1 VQSHDSIQSYEDLV
15 EKALSHLENRES
27 RELEDFLA
35 DLHSVELAG
44 VLNSLGLDDQQQ
56 MLKFI
61 TGLDQLSEL
70 LAYSGEQ
77 VCNLVLK
84 LIDDSRIAAVT
95 RRMDIDDAARV
106 LSLLSRR
113 RQVKVLKRL
122 SPVRVKEIKSI
133 LSHEQETAGR
143 IMTTRYW
150 SFSGDTK
157 VKDALAKLRNELAD
171 GSIDDETDLHY
182 AYVLNDHNEILG
194 VFSLRQLLAAEDE
207 QPLSSIMTME
217 ILSIEADDDQEMAAR
232 LIADYD
238 ISAIPVVSNENQ
250 EMIGIITI
258 DDVLDVIE
266 EEATEDILRLAGTED
281 SDTVGASLFV
291 ALRGRLPWLIA
302 SCCGGIAGAMLLGNF
317 SNTLEKMVA
326 LAFFMPVVFGMGGNV
341 GSQASTIT
349 VRGLATGELSSHKT
363 LSRLQKEALVGLF
376 LGVSF
381 ACILFIASFLIF
393 GELKLS
399 VIVATSITVT
409 MICAATLGSMLPVA
423 FHKLGID
430 PAVASG
436 PLVTTSSDIL
446 SIVIYFSVASAFL

>member
-1 VQSHDSIQSYEDLV
+1 MQSHDTTQSYEDLAD
-15 EKALSHLENRES
+15 KALSHLENRES
-27 RELEDFLA
+27 RELEEFLSR
-35 DLHSVELAG
+35 LHSVELAG
-44 VLNSLGLDDQQQ
+44 VLNSVGLDNQQQ
-56 MLKFI
+56 LLKYI
-61 TGLDQLSEL
+61 TGLDQLSEVL
-70 LAYSGEQ
+70 TYSGEQ
-77 VCNLVLK
+77 LCSLALK
-84 LIDDSRIAAVT
+84 LIDDSRIAAII
-95 RRMDIDDAARV
+95 RRMDVDDAAWM

-122 SPVRVKEIKSI
+122 APARVKEIKSI

-143 IMTTRYW
+143 IMTTRFW
-150 SFSGDTK
+150 SFSSETK
-157 VKDALAKLRNELAD
+157 VKDALIKLRTDLAN
-171 GSIDDETDLHY
+171 GSINEETDLHY
-182 AYVLNDHNEILG
+182 AYVLNDHNEIRG
-194 VFSLRQLLAAEDE
+194 VFSLRELLSAPDED
-207 QPLSSIMTME
+207 PLSSIMTMD
-217 ILSIEADDDQEMAAR
+217 ILTIESDDDQELAAR

-258 DDVLDVIE
+258 DDVIDVIE

-281 SDTVGASLFV
+281 SDTVGATLFV

-302 SCCGGIAGAMLLGNF
+302 SCCGGIAGAILLGNF
-317 SNTLEKMVA
+317 SNTLERMVA

-349 VRGLATGELSSHKT
+349 VRGLATGEFSTHRT
-363 LSRLQKEALVGLF
+363 LNRLRKESLVGLF

-381 ACILFIASFLIF
+381 ASILFIASFLIF
-393 GELKLS
+393 AELKLS
-399 VIVATSITVT
+399 IIVATSISVT
-409 MICAATLGSMLPVA
+409 MICAASLGSMLPVA

-446 SIVIYFSVASAFL
+446 SIVIYFSIASAFL